1 MLTTKG
7 VRQRLVIAVMLCA
20 AFVAGCRSDMQ
31 DQPRY
36 EAYEKS
42 EFFADGLASRK
53 PPQGTVARGYLR
65 EDRHLYTGKNQS
77 GAGGAAAGGNQQSAP
92 NASPG
97 QNAANSASG
106 GQQQQQGQ
114 TGAGGGAAGGQSDP
128 NNVDAF
134 PFPVTMEVLNRGR
147 ERYEIFCSMCHGA
160 TGNGDGMV
168 VRRGFKKPPAY
179 GEDRLRQER
188 VGHFFDVI
196 TNGWGSM
203 PNYAA
208 QIPVRDR
215 WAIVAYIRALQASQ
229 QGTPADVPADKRNQ
243 LEGGGNANGHGG
255 GGEDH

>member
-7 VRQRLVIAVMLCA
+7 ARQCLLLAVMLCA

-77 GAGGAAAGGNQQSAP
+77 GAGGAAAGGNQQNVP

-215 WAIVAYIRALQASQ
+215 WAIAAYIRALQASQ

-255 GGEDH
+255 GGEAH

>member
-7 VRQRLVIAVMLCA
+7 ARQRLLLAVMFCA
-20 AFVAGCRSDMQ
+20 AFFVAGCRSDMQ

-97 QNAANSASG
+97 QNAANAASG
-106 GQQQQQGQ
+106 GSQQQQQGQ
-114 TGAGGGAAGGQSDP
+114 TGAAAGGQSDP

-168 VRRGFKKPPAY
+168 VRRGYKKPPAY
-179 GEDRLRQER
+179 HEDRLRQER

-243 LEGGGNANGHGG
+243 LEGGGDANGHGG